1 MSDMLEKLLGV
12 EKKAASL
19 VSEAEDEAA
28 RRTTQARVESQRKHA
43 ELLKQKAIEVDKAV
57 QDEKQ
62 RLAAER
68 ARKTAEYTEG
78 LTRGSVDRAAFTHA
92 ALSFIEKGRS

>member
-1 MSDMLEKLLGV
+1 MSDMLIKLLDV
-12 EKKAASL
+12 EKRAASL

-28 RRTTQARVESQRKHA
+28 RRTTQARVESQRLYS
-43 ELLKQKAIEVDKAV
+43 ERLKQKAIDVEKDV
-57 QDEKQ
+57 QAEKE

-68 ARKTAEYTEG
+68 AQKTQAYTAG
-78 LTRGSVDRAAFTHA
+78 LARRSVDRAEFTRA